1 MAPMTASLTLRP
13 LADAGG
19 GGLFYSRFPPFF
31 GDAALSLPHVLCCDA
46 RPHTRHPV
54 ARVRDYPTDID
65 GRVSSVRLKRLLALR
80 GGVNPVALAGKC
92 AKSAALFFT
101 KPAIE
106 DDLAKQTWVIEIKR
120 LIRRGFAGLALVK
133 LCSYCLLSKRLD
145 HQSELLAPLSD
156 EAQERRLEGCP
167 FPVIVDV
174 PDDLKKLIVDDF
186 VSFDP
191 RKRILALRGGVNPVT
206 LASGC
211 AKSAVSFFLKPAVD
225 EYFSNLSNL
234 LLRPLNRKLD
244 RLLGITLVGFVGL
257 GPSIRRLSKTIAPLT
272 EEAQERRLEGC
283 PLPVIVED
291 PGDPKKLVVE
301 VRLPKNLRGLGEK
314 AFYLESPE
322 EELGRKIRLVV
333 AIDGISKAWTL
344 QLPLAKHL
352 DPTIKSKLIWVT
364 SIDGASQCKFRR
376 CRLEVI

>member
-1 MAPMTASLTLRP
+1 MPFNIAGVSMIISPPKHRHQHAQHEMLTIMAPMTASLTLRP

-174 PDDLKKLIVDDF
+174 PDDLKKLIV
-186 VSFDP
+186 
-191 RKRILALRGGVNPVT
+191 
-206 LASGC
+206 
-211 AKSAVSFFLKPAVD
+211 
-225 EYFSNLSNL
+225 
-234 LLRPLNRKLD
+234 
-244 RLLGITLVGFVGL
+244 
-257 GPSIRRLSKTIAPLT
+257 
-272 EEAQERRLEGC
+272 
-283 PLPVIVED
+283 
-291 PGDPKKLVVE
+291 E

-333 AIDGISKAWTL
+333 TVDGISKAWTL

-364 SIDGASQCKFRR
+364 SIDGASQSKFRR

>member
-1 MAPMTASLTLRP
+1 MLTIMAPMTASLTLRP

-19 GGLFYSRFPPFF
+19 GDLFYSRFPPFF

-167 FPVIVDV
+167 LPVIVDV
-174 PDDLKKLIVDDF
+174 PDDLKKLI
-186 VSFDP
+186 
-191 RKRILALRGGVNPVT
+191 
-206 LASGC
+206 
-211 AKSAVSFFLKPAVD
+211 
-225 EYFSNLSNL
+225 
-234 LLRPLNRKLD
+234 
-244 RLLGITLVGFVGL
+244 
-257 GPSIRRLSKTIAPLT
+257 
-272 EEAQERRLEGC
+272 
-283 PLPVIVED
+283 
-291 PGDPKKLVVE
+291 VE

-333 AIDGISKAWTL
+333 TVDGISKAWTL

-364 SIDGASQCKFRR
+364 SIDGASQSKFRR

>member
-106 DDLAKQTWVIEIKR
+106 DYSITQTWVIDINR
-120 LIRRGFAGLALVK
+120 SIRRGIAGSALVQFIIAFTLSK
-133 LCSYCLLSKRLD
+133 RLDKRLDPLSKRLD

-174 PDDLKKLIVDDF
+174 PDDLKKLIV
-186 VSFDP
+186 
-191 RKRILALRGGVNPVT
+191 
-206 LASGC
+206 
-211 AKSAVSFFLKPAVD
+211 
-225 EYFSNLSNL
+225 
-234 LLRPLNRKLD
+234 
-244 RLLGITLVGFVGL
+244 
-257 GPSIRRLSKTIAPLT
+257 
-272 EEAQERRLEGC
+272 
-283 PLPVIVED
+283 
-291 PGDPKKLVVE
+291 E
-301 VRLPKNLRGLGEK
+301 VRLPKNLRGLEEK

-333 AIDGISKAWTL
+333 TVDGISKAWTL

>member
-1 MAPMTASLTLRP
+1 MIISPPKHRHQHAQHEMLTIMAPMTASLTLRL

-174 PDDLKKLIVDDF
+174 PDDLKKLIV
-186 VSFDP
+186 
-191 RKRILALRGGVNPVT
+191 
-206 LASGC
+206 
-211 AKSAVSFFLKPAVD
+211 
-225 EYFSNLSNL
+225 
-234 LLRPLNRKLD
+234 
-244 RLLGITLVGFVGL
+244 
-257 GPSIRRLSKTIAPLT
+257 
-272 EEAQERRLEGC
+272 
-283 PLPVIVED
+283 
-291 PGDPKKLVVE
+291 E

-333 AIDGISKAWTL
+333 TVDGISKAWTL

-364 SIDGASQCKFRR
+364 SIDGASQSKFRR

>member
-1 MAPMTASLTLRP
+1 MIISPPKHRHQHAQHEMLTIMAPMTASLTLRP

-19 GGLFYSRFPPFF
+19 GGLFYSRFPPFL

-80 GGVNPVALAGKC
+80 GGVNPVAFAGKC

-106 DDLAKQTWVIEIKR
+106 DYLAKPTWVIEIKR

-156 EAQERRLEGCP
+156 
-167 FPVIVDV
+167 
-174 PDDLKKLIVDDF
+174 
-186 VSFDP
+186 
-191 RKRILALRGGVNPVT
+191 
-206 LASGC
+206 
-211 AKSAVSFFLKPAVD
+211 
-225 EYFSNLSNL
+225 
-234 LLRPLNRKLD
+234 
-244 RLLGITLVGFVGL
+244 
-257 GPSIRRLSKTIAPLT
+257 
-272 EEAQERRLEGC
+272 EAQERRLEGC

-333 AIDGISKAWTL
+333 AVDGISKAWTL

-364 SIDGASQCKFRR
+364 SIDGASQSKFRR

>member
-106 DDLAKQTWVIEIKR
+106 DYSITQTWVIDINR
-120 LIRRGFAGLALVK
+120 SIRRGIAGSALVQFIIAFTLSK
-133 LCSYCLLSKRLD
+133 RLDKRLDPLSKRLD

-174 PDDLKKLIVDDF
+174 PDDLKKLIV
-186 VSFDP
+186 
-191 RKRILALRGGVNPVT
+191 
-206 LASGC
+206 
-211 AKSAVSFFLKPAVD
+211 
-225 EYFSNLSNL
+225 
-234 LLRPLNRKLD
+234 
-244 RLLGITLVGFVGL
+244 
-257 GPSIRRLSKTIAPLT
+257 
-272 EEAQERRLEGC
+272 
-283 PLPVIVED
+283 
-291 PGDPKKLVVE
+291 E
-301 VRLPKNLRGLGEK
+301 VRLPKNLRGLEEK

-333 AIDGISKAWTL
+333 TVDGISKAWTL

-364 SIDGASQCKFRR
+364 SIDGASQSKFRR